1 MSSADEI
8 LQMNTLHGTNIVT
21 SSAART
27 LIIINCGEIILYLDC
42 SLGTG
47 LLTLHTADAS
57 IGTGLTGNST
67 LVVAGALNDNS
78 GGIVNDVDNVVGTG
92 LGTEAA
98 ADTFL
103 GIDFSDALL
112 GIDGNGISGTNRHT
126 VTVAEAGIGAKTV
139 ARIIEVCRHAGLD
152 TVVSKLSVLG
162 LAGSVAGYVSNLLN
176 NVASSKAHNLTDLL
190 GNTVTTGS
198 TEARVVGLALG
209 ESSCI
214 AVTAGEAAGTA
225 VCAGKT
231 ITNCRRTL
239 VNGNCKEG
247 CGKSKD
253 YCTYQS
259 DNRKKN

>member
-57 IGTGLTGNST
+57 VGAGLTGNST

-98 ADTFL
+98 ADTLL
-103 GIDFSDALL
+103 GIDLSDALL
-112 GIDGNGISGTNRHT
+112 WIDGNGISGTNCHT
-126 VTVAEAGIGAKTV
+126 VTVAKAGIGAKTV

-152 TVVSKLSVLG
+152 AVVSELSVLG

-176 NVASSKAHNLTDLL
+176 NVAGSKAHNLTDLL
-190 GNTVTTGS
+190 GNTVTAGDTKAG
-198 TEARVVGLALG
+198 VVTLAL
-209 ESSCI
+209 SKSLRI
-214 AVTAGEAAGTA
+214 AVTARIAAGTA
-225 VCAGKT
+225 ICTGETVTDSNNLLILLNGEEGSCYGKNDR
-231 ITNCRRTL
+231 TN
-239 VNGNCKEG
+239 
-247 CGKSKD
+247 KSNNSKYD
-253 YCTYQS
+253 
-259 DNRKKN
+259 